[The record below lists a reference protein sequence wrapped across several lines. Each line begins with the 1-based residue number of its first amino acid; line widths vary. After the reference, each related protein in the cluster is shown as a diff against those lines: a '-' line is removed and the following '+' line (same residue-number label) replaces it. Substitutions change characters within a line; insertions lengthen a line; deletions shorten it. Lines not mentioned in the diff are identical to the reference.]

1 MADVLTAG
9 AGSRT
14 LYICPLQHGGWSVF
28 GSDIA
33 RVLNTFDLRDE
44 AVKYACG
51 LAEHLTPA
59 KVQILGWNGSVEE
72 DDACASMKWAVDDVA

>member
-1 MADVLTAG
+1 MSTAD

-14 LYICPLQHGGWSVF
+14 LYVCPLQHGGWSVF

-33 RVLNTFDLRDE
+33 PALDTFHLRDE

-72 DDACASMKWAVDDVA
+72 YDACASTKLVMDGRA